1 MRTKTFFGVLFTCLF
16 ISSAAFA
23 QAPVVIYNPLRTA
36 PEKNFTDADEQL
48 IKTKVLPKIGTK
60 WSDDSSCDGSNL
72 NVIGAVAGSFTK
84 KAAAQRA
91 VLYEMC
97 QTGNGFANNGI
108 AIVENGNVVANF
120 VAEGGWNLD
129 IVRIAD
135 IDKNGFDELAVETSG
150 GMHQGYSGSSSNVIE
165 ISATFVKSFG
175 TFLVYTNEC
184 ESLRAGKYCDRS
196 YKLTAR
202 PGTKPVFSSQKYIN
216 KGSDEKTK
224 WVVSGKPQ
232 VAKVIAGVTTK
243 YTLVK

>member
-1 MRTKTFFGVLFTCLF
+1 MRTKTFFGLLFACLF

-23 QAPVVIYNPLRTA
+23 QAPVVIYDPLRAA

-48 IKTKVLPKIGTK
+48 VKTKVLPKISTK
-60 WSDDSSCDGSNL
+60 WNDDSSCEGSNL
-72 NVIGAVAGSFTK
+72 SVIGAVDGSFTK
-84 KAAAQRA
+84 KAASQRA

-108 AIVENGNVVANF
+108 VIVENGNAVANF

-135 IDKNGFDELAVETSG
+135 INKNGFDELAVETGG
-150 GMHQGYSGSSSNVIE
+150 GMHQGYTGSSSNVIE
-165 ISATFVKSFG
+165 ISSTSVKSFG
-175 TFLVYTNEC
+175 TFLVYSNEC
-184 ESLRAGKYCDRS
+184 ESLKAGKYCDRS
-196 YKLTAR
+196 YKITAR
-202 PGTKPVFSSQKYIN
+202 PGTKTTFSSQKYIN
-216 KGSDEKTK
+216 KGSDEKTI

-232 VAKVIAGVTTK
+232 IAKTIAGIDTK